1 MKRKKVC
8 TKLCSLL
15 LSVCMLLGL
24 MPAAVFA
31 EGSTPPT
38 DENAWIKL
46 PEACYT
52 QVNTFDISSLE
63 NPNHYEGFVI
73 TAGTSENAQKNF
85 LYAEATSGNVVIH
98 EVPEEAEVPQLWYWD
113 GYHIYTTVNGTKVY
127 LVSWYVNDQDP
138 ATQYYTPANVSVT
151 DYAGNATV
159 WAVEYDDSLK
169 GTVIYRV
176 VNGVKHYLNL
186 SGKWGTFAMLTKQS
200 STLTAPTVD
209 IYAHRKHEFDSPAGY
224 AALSGSGSYTYAPG
238 TRTAE
243 EILAKIQTDYVVWYD
258 SDTDNEHTDA
268 SKVNWDDAHIGYN
281 WDTPLDPNTQGTYN
295 LTISYGVEALG
306 TVTVNI
312 KDAKV
317 TSISI
322 TGGKVINTQLHTEPN
337 YSAVKVT
344 AQKEDGTSVNC
355 GDDGHLT
362 FRDEGLDLTATGVY
376 PVEVYHQGTLAGVV
390 FVRVGG
396 DPYSHLVDEGVSAI
410 PEFPAPGAVRWNKT
424 ATGINYINTGV
435 AQVELTAAGVSR
447 PRNVDVVLV
456 VDVSNS
462 MGWTMDW
469 FNKTGVNPATAKDP
483 AKIPT
488 QTNGV
493 WGETKLDIAMDS
505 VQEFADILLDNDL
518 GNTLSFVTFAGQNGT
533 TYENGAVKNI
543 DSVKAPFVGVTDSH
557 LAKNSFANTK
567 FTNFVVN
574 GNSVAYTLQIA
585 GTNGQPFTDGEG
597 TASGVNRG
605 NTNYDY
611 AFGQADAVVDQIKS
625 DYAKA
630 NNGKA
635 YDDSGRHLY
644 VVFMTDGAP
653 SHYNGYCLTE
663 KTSDIQWG
671 TDSAY
676 TPHNP
681 YTKEAWTGHIQGHNV
696 LAASLA
702 AKVDGFYPVGF
713 DLAHGGFGNFS
724 WDLDTMQDV
733 LEELVSETEP
743 LEVHMAQDAASLHTF
758 FKEIANRIV
767 YAGTSAAVTDTISS
781 DFTLFTGVEAD
792 SATQD
797 NLKEITDTGCEITV
811 KRYALYRSTHVG
823 SPSMED
829 PQKTVTQDMVGQRMK
844 DASGNYSYEVIER
857 VTFNEDG
864 TAAYSDLLHGENIL
878 TTENEATTIA
888 AVHFT
893 YTKDAG
899 GKERFDWNIGT
910 ITDSEIALSYYA
922 YLKGS
927 MDKIFSNKPENQMY
941 PTNQSAYLDYVDING
956 RHANRTY
963 PVPKLPWGAAS
974 VTVRFYLVNE
984 KGEFV
989 NRAGEVFT
997 EKANRVFLSKTCSYA
1012 VQWGDKWE
1020 QDVEVAYTDSGI
1032 TTYPLYDPDSSYT
1045 IQHQPAAGTT
1055 ESTIK
1060 PECKT
1065 ETTSNEEAIK
1075 NNLGLLMIWDND
1087 GTLQHS
1093 VVEIPVMM
1101 TDLGKANS
1109 PMGTKKLVID
1119 YGKPVKFGVF
1129 IDGEK
1134 SGVDIENKRYTPS
1147 VVGFAP
1153 FDSDHAPVNY
1163 VPATAFSPTLHTEN
1177 GRYEVV
1183 NGAEDTIR
1191 FTPCTMLDEVEKVFV
1206 AVKFVHSETD
1216 YYYMYKEVDIIPATI
1231 MYYETDFDDDTF
1243 KTHGTWETKKEDP
1256 TADGPQD
1263 AVEIGTDLYG
1273 FDSTYANDL
1282 RLSNGSSLFSKG
1294 ESIDG
1299 QDPVTYASFDFTGTG
1314 FDIIGRTGADQG
1326 LIVVTAT
1333 HHGPLAGESA
1343 ASAEDGAGAISKAGL
1358 VQVAKV
1364 LNKSE
1369 SNLELYQIPVV
1380 SMHDLPYGVYTVTV
1394 NVIEPFTI
1402 STYLGEGASAL
1413 DRGGE
1418 FYFDAVRIYDP
1429 IDVSDVPTGGDRQIA
1444 YAAYV
1449 ADGEAHNQ
1457 IFEIRDQLI
1466 AEGTFGNGGSGVVF
1480 VDRNQSNVGMA
1491 EYTKIGPNNEVYL
1504 KKGQAIGFA
1513 LKIGSVVP
1521 ASIHI
1526 GAKAADGNAVTMTTS
1541 VNGNGTAVTKDHPIK
1556 TATVQYYDLMTGV
1569 TWKAGQTL
1577 YIAVTNSGDQVLSIT
1592 DLKIGYGDTAG
1603 TVTLT
1608 TDSTAVNAAKAL
1620 VTGQTN

>member
-1 MKRKKVC
+1 MKRKRVC

-31 EGSTPPT
+31 AETPP
-38 DENAWIKL
+38 DRLEWVKL
-46 PEACYT
+46 PTAAYEKVT
-52 QVNTFDISSLE
+52 SFDAKE
-63 NPNHYEGFVI
+63 DYEGFVI
-73 TAGTSENAQKNF
+73 VPQGSDVKQNF
-85 LYAEATSGNVVIH
+85 LYSDVTNGAVKTASVGGSI
-98 EVPEEAEVPQLWYWD
+98 AAPQLWYCD
-113 GYHIYTTVNGTKVY
+113 GAGHLYCDVNGTLAY
-127 LVSWYVNDQDP
+127 LVNWNIP
-138 ATQYYTPANVSVT
+138 AENYNQNVTFAVDHWLPNAKVWSVE
-151 DYAGNATV
+151 
-159 WAVEYDDSLK
+159 AVEDGSKSVY
-169 GTVIYRV
+169 IYRYEDTNWDGTPETKCYMALDA
-176 VNGVKHYLNL
+176 NG
-186 SGKWGTFAMLTKQS
+186 A
-200 STLTAPTVD
+200 TLTLKQTPLD
-209 IYAHRKHEFDSPAGY
+209 LYAHQKHEVDTAAGY
-224 AALSGSGSYTYAPG
+224 AALSGTASFTYAPDGKTTEAAILEDVQKNYTIWYDSAVTENGEDDHSDATKVEWTDSRIHYSWSAQLDPSIEGSYT
-238 TRTAE
+238 
-243 EILAKIQTDYVVWYD
+243 
-258 SDTDNEHTDA
+258 
-268 SKVNWDDAHIGYN
+268 
-281 WDTPLDPNTQGTYN
+281 
-295 LTISYGVEALG
+295 LTISYGVMALG
-306 TVTVNI
+306 SVDVVF
-312 KDAKV
+312 KDSKV

-322 TGGKVINTQLHTEPN
+322 TGGKVINTQLNTPPD
-337 YSAVKVT
+337 YSAIVVT
-344 AQKEDGTSVNC
+344 AKKEDGTSVNC
-355 GDDGHLT
+355 DDDGHLT

-469 FNKTGVNPATAKDP
+469 FNKTGVDPATAKDP

-505 VQEFADILLDNDL
+505 AQEFADILLDNDL
-518 GNTLSFVTFAGQNGT
+518 GNTLSFVTFAGQNSTADG
-533 TYENGAVKNI
+533 KI
-543 DSVKAPFVGVTDSH
+543 DSVQAPFVGVTDSH

-567 FTNFVVN
+567 FTNFAVN

-585 GTNGQPFTDGEG
+585 GTDGNNIV
-597 TASGVNRG
+597 SGVNRG

-635 YDDSGRHLY
+635 YNESGRHLY

-653 SHYNGYCLTE
+653 SHYNGYCMAKGSSDLKWGSSNE
-663 KTSDIQWG
+663 KYVTHDPN
-671 TDSAY
+671 TY
-676 TPHNP
+676 
-681 YTKEAWTGHIQGHNV
+681 EAWTGHIQGHNV

-713 DLAHGGFGNFS
+713 DLAHGGFGEYS

-844 DASGNYSYEVIER
+844 DASGNYRYEVIER
-857 VTFNEDG
+857 VTFNGDG

-1012 VQWGDKWE
+1012 VKWGDKWE

-1055 ESTIK
+1055 ESTIN

-1119 YGKPVKFGVF
+1119 YGKPVEFGVF

-1153 FDSDHAPVNY
+1153 FDSDHGQANY
-1163 VPATAFSPTLHTEN
+1163 VPVTAFSPTLHTEN

-1183 NGAEDTIR
+1183 NGAEGTIR

-1206 AVKFVHSETD
+1206 AVKFEHKDTKTD

-1263 AVEIGTDLYG
+1263 AVDIGTDLYG

-1282 RLSNGSSLFSKG
+1282 LLSNGSSLFSKG
-1294 ESIDG
+1294 KSIDG

-1480 VDRNQSNVGMA
+1480 VDRNQSDVDM
-1491 EYTKIGPNNEVYL
+1491 EKYTKIGPNNEVYL

-1513 LKIGSVVP
+1513 LKIGSVAP

-1541 VNGNGTAVTKDHPIK
+1541 VDKKTKSHSIN
-1556 TATVQYYDLMTGV
+1556 TATVQYYDLIDDYKNISAGSMLYV
-1569 TWKAGQTL
+1569 T
-1577 YIAVTNSGDQVLSIT
+1577 IRNNGDDHVLSIT
-1592 DLKIGYGDTAG
+1592 DLKIGYGTKVTDDQKTSILHSATA
-1603 TVTLT
+1603 TE
-1608 TDSTAVNAAKAL
+1608 AVLNLLNA
-1620 VTGQTN
+1620 GNN